1 MQMKILKYNTRTRVN
16 LGTDIAP
23 VWEEIITPVEMAWN
37 AANEKI
43 AMLES
48 IDGSVSIEDDGADQI
63 PEPTQ
68 LDRIESQLMYTAMM
82 TDTLL
87 EV

>member
-1 MQMKILKYNTRTRVN
+1 MKILKYNTCTRIN
-16 LGTDIAP
+16 LGTDSAP
-23 VWEEIITPVEMAWN
+23 VWDEIITPVTMGWN
-37 AANEKI
+37 AANEAI
-43 AMLES
+43 ARIES
-48 IDGSVSIEDDGADQI
+48 SDGSVIIEDDGADQI